1 MNTARIRLAAWLNVT
16 SDEIHFSTSTSQ
28 NSYVIYN
35 AFREYLSEGDEI
47 VVTNQDH
54 EANIGVWTRLETAG
68 IHVKIWEVNKATA
81 ELSLI
86 HI

>member
-1 MNTARIRLAAWLNVT
+1 MIPVVVG
-16 SDEIHFSTSTSQ
+16 SS
-28 NSYVIYN
+28 SYVIYN

-68 IHVKIWEVNKATA
+68 NSRKNLGSQQGHCRVRD
-81 ELSLI
+81 
-86 HI
+86 

>member
-1 MNTARIRLAAWLNVT
+1 MSRLMKFT
-16 SDEIHFSTSTSQ
+16 SAHLPHKI
-28 NSYVIYN
+28 VMIYN

-81 ELSLI
+81 ELEI
-86 HI
+86 EA